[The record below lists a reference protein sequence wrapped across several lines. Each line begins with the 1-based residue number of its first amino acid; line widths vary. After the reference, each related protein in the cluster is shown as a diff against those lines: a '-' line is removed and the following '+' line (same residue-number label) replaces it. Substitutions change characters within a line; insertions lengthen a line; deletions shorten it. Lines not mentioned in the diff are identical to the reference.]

1 MKITKKILENLIKEE
16 LNKKLQEQGLGGIM
30 TGAKFAQRKRDAA
43 QAKKDREKAVKTDI
57 AKHHQILAR
66 LEKRVAAL
74 EAVVKNIEMNA
85 AAAAE

>member
-16 LNKKLQEQGLGGIM
+16 LNKKLQEIDRFD
-30 TGAKFAQRKRDAA
+30 TGAPTKYAKAKRDAA
-43 QAKKDREKAVKTDI
+43 QAKKDQQRAQKTDI